1 MTLLKLTLFL
11 GSTLIPDESSL
22 VGKEVTR
29 LWKLINA
36 VKVEIVTFGVV
47 NFQDLSKSGLHPM
60 AQGMKGEVVYRNN
73 FYPPRRT
80 CCNGDIPLL
89 LCMCV
94 CIYVYVFLLQ
104 LVSKIQGKPLRRYLS
119 NFIHLFGMVK
129 G

>member
-60 AQGMKGEVVYRNN
+60 AQGMKGAVVYRNN
-73 FYPPRRT
+73 FYPPPSAELVAMGIYH
-80 CCNGDIPLL
+80 CCCACVYVYM
-89 LCMCV
+89 CMC
-94 CIYVYVFLLQ
+94 FF
-104 LVSKIQGKPLRRYLS
+104 SS
-119 NFIHLFGMVK
+119 S
-129 G
+129 